1 MGIYTDASKLLLVHF
16 GCVSSLFW
24 IRLPPTMLLMSILD
38 NKNLHPSLQLSMPLY
53 AENRVTVRAS
63 YITSLQC
70 LKRTEKVNIF
80 LFRLLLFFGTRIK
93 SHQVSWNLQKFARI
107 GLRKHQ
113 HQLYTLICYV
123 VWFIPVLLHNISSY
137 VCYSSSF
144 LSRDF

>member
-1 MGIYTDASKLLLVHF
+1 MHDDWILPFLPVAKHDPGRNFSIQRKIISGRYFSTPGQLL
-16 GCVSSLFW
+16 
-24 IRLPPTMLLMSILD
+24 R
-38 NKNLHPSLQLSMPLY
+38 QSMPLY